1 MLPPGSLLFDN
12 GLHCAILEYMKL
24 VRNLAAAFIVALWL
38 IGGSF
43 YKWLTT
49 PETKHLYQKER
60 RYELANYR
68 YKSDLEI
75 DYALLWSFHQSKL
88 DGRTRFVYDSVKG
101 VAVSMER
108 VEDGKNY
115 FTDGQTIGLWPAKWD
130 EGFRER
136 EIEARVL
143 NGPELQFGS

>member
-1 MLPPGSLLFDN
+1 
-12 GLHCAILEYMKL
+12 MKL
-24 VRNLAAAFIVALWL
+24 LKNIAAAFAVAGWL
-38 IGGSF
+38 F
-43 YKWLTT
+43 YRWFTT
-49 PETKHLYQKER
+49 PETKHKYIPTNER
-60 RYELANYR
+60 KTIPMGYRFKADIEL
-68 YKSDLEI
+68 

-108 VEDGKNY
+108 VEEGKNY
-115 FTDGQTIGLWPAKWD
+115 FTDGEVIGLWPAKWD

-136 EIEARVL
+136 EIEQRVL